1 MVASLVQRAAGIF
14 ESSGSFR
21 MSESIPSRRPLK
33 TRNTKWAAALAGWL
47 VKAGAKPNQI
57 SIASIFFA
65 ALAGGAFAYAGQAS
79 SFSAGWLYLVAAA
92 GIQLR
97 LLCNMLDGMVAV
109 EGGLRSKTGELYNE
123 LPDRFA
129 DALILIGAGYSDIH
143 GEMCVLAG
151 WLAALLAVI
160 TAYVRAIGVVA
171 GAGQCF
177 LGPMAKPHRMA
188 LLTAACIIAAF
199 CAWLHFDGRIIL
211 IALWVMVAGC
221 GITIFRR
228 CRQIARELNAKK

>member
-1 MVASLVQRAAGIF
+1 MN
-14 ESSGSFR
+14 
-21 MSESIPSRRPLK
+21 ESIPSRRPLK

-65 ALAGGAFAYAGQAS
+65 ALAGGALAYAVQVT
-79 SFSAGWLYLVAAA
+79 SFSAGWLYLLAAA

-129 DALILIGAGYSDIH
+129 DALILIGAGYSDMH
-143 GEMCVLAG
+143 NEMSVLAG
-151 WLAALLAVI
+151 WLAAVMAVI
-160 TAYVRAIGVVA
+160 TAYVRSIGVVA
-171 GAGQCF
+171 GAAQCF

-188 LLTAACIIAAF
+188 LLTAACIIAAC
-199 CAWLHFDGRIIL
+199 CAWLHFDVPIIL
-211 IALWVMVAGC
+211 IALWVMIAGC
-221 GITIFRR
+221 LVTIFRR
-228 CRQIARELNAKK
+228 CRQIAWELNSKK